1 VIKIIFSGQIMNKEI
16 ILRCKKSFR
25 AFFEFLLILLFFYEP
40 SPLHSG
46 QGQSLISFSFSFGYF
61 QPKEQ
66 AFKELYGN
74 NKFQTSLNLSFA
86 LKKNLSVYSGLR
98 YLSCRGE
105 TKIAG
110 YEFQEEKYK
119 LSFTIYSIPLGL
131 IYSFSYKKVHPFL
144 GGGVSYNIY
153 KEIWD
158 GLGISFQDKKI
169 GFFLIGGAEY
179 FIWKRF
185 ALLGKA
191 QYSSVPTKQGSKL
204 ADNINLGGT
213 ELSLGFSLHF

>member
-1 VIKIIFSGQIMNKEI
+1 MNKKR
-16 ILRCKKSFR
+16 ILKGRKTSI
-25 AFFEFLLILLFFYEP
+25 ASLVFLLIMLFSSAS

-46 QGQSLISFSFSFGYF
+46 QAQSLLSFSFSFGYF
-61 QPKEQ
+61 QPKEE

-74 NKFQTSLNLSFA
+74 NKFQLGFNLSCT
-86 LKKNLSVYSGLR
+86 LKKKLSLYSGLR

-105 TKIAG
+105 TKIVG
-110 YEFQEEKYK
+110 QEFQEEKYK

-131 IYSFSYKKVHPFL
+131 TYSFSYKNIHPFL

-158 GLGISFQDKKI
+158 DLGLSFEDKKM

-179 FIWKRF
+179 FIWKRL
-185 ALLGKA
+185 ALLVRV

-204 ADNINLGGT
+204 VESVNLGGT

>member
-1 VIKIIFSGQIMNKEI
+1 MKIILSGQIMNKKI
-16 ILRCKKSFR
+16 ILRCKKSFK
-25 AFFEFLLILLFFYEP
+25 ASFGFLLILLFFWRP
-40 SPLHSG
+40 SYLHSD

-61 QPKEQ
+61 QPKAE

-74 NKFQTSLNLSFA
+74 NKFQTSLNLSFT
-86 LKKNLSVYSGLR
+86 LKKNLSLYLGLR

-105 TKIAG
+105 TKIVG
-110 YEFQEEKYK
+110 QEFQEEKYK

-158 GLGISFQDKKI
+158 ELGISFEDKKM

-185 ALLGKA
+185 ALLGRA
-191 QYSSVPTKQGSKL
+191 QYSSIPTKHGAKL
-204 ADNINLGGT
+204 DENVNLGGT

>member
-1 VIKIIFSGQIMNKEI
+1 MA
-16 ILRCKKSFR
+16 SFG
-25 AFFEFLLILLFFYEP
+25 FLLIWLFFWRP
-40 SPLHSG
+40 SLLHSD
-46 QGQSLISFSFSFGYF
+46 QGQSHISFSFSFGYF
-61 QPKEQ
+61 QPTEE

-74 NKFQTSLNLSFA
+74 NKFQLGLNLSFA
-86 LKKNLSVYSGLR
+86 LKRNLSVYSGLR
-98 YLSCRGE
+98 YLRCRGE

-110 YEFQEEKYK
+110 QEFQEEKYK
-119 LSFTIYSIPLGL
+119 LRFTIYSIPLGL

-158 GLGISFQDKKI
+158 ELGISFENKKI
-169 GFFLIGGAEY
+169 GFFLMGGAEY

-191 QYSSVPTKQGSKL
+191 QYSSIPTKHGAKL
-204 ADNINLGGT
+204 DENVNLGGT
-213 ELSLGFSLHF
+213 EFSLGFSFHF

>member
-1 VIKIIFSGQIMNKEI
+1 MA
-16 ILRCKKSFR
+16 SFG
-25 AFFEFLLILLFFYEP
+25 FLLIWLFLWGP
-40 SPLHSG
+40 SNLHSG
-46 QGQSLISFSFSFGYF
+46 QGQSLLSFSFSFGYF
-61 QPKEQ
+61 QPTEE

-74 NKFQTSLNLSFA
+74 NKFQTSLNLSFT
-86 LKKNLSVYSGLR
+86 LKKNLSLYSGLR

-105 TKIAG
+105 TKTVG
-110 YEFQEEKYK
+110 QEFQEEKYK
-119 LSFTIYSIPLGL
+119 LRFTIYSIPLGL

-144 GGGVSYNIY
+144 GGGISFNIY

-158 GLGISFQDKKI
+158 KLGISFEDKKM
-169 GFFLIGGAEY
+169 GFFIMGGAEY

-191 QYSSVPTKQGSKL
+191 QYSSIPTKQGSPLDK
-204 ADNINLGGT
+204 NINLGGT